1 MKENSYA
8 EQMARLT
15 ARKNAQTREKLSK
28 LGFRDED
35 DYGLVLP
42 PESFKADLPV
52 RDATGQFS
60 GPRAWAMNF
69 RWLMEHHPL
78 YIDPDDAIAGR
89 WMFMLSRMRLG
100 YQLSRSN
107 FAFDYSHLEPL
118 QKKYDIT
125 TGIGKDAHFAPD
137 YQIGLD
143 LGWGGLLEKVRK
155 ARLEFMESRHLGG
168 DPSASR
174 QDGGSPYAVELMD
187 AEEQAILGVQAWTR
201 RLGEAAADRTMTEE
215 DPARRANLAEMAR
228 ICLKLVDQP
237 PETLREVVQWIAIFN
252 MASRTY
258 NRDGAGGQLDE
269 LLRPYYERD
278 LAAGRITDADA
289 EFYCFC
295 LLLNDPHYYQIGGPA
310 ADGTDQT
317 SRMSFIILE
326 AANKLK
332 SSCNLTIRVWD
343 GMDRVLYRRG
353 VEILLANRLGFPRF
367 SGDKALVEGFMKN
380 GYSAELAR
388 QRIAV
393 GCNWMS
399 LPGLEYTLND
409 VVKINIAKVFE
420 VAFAESNSWEEL
432 EANYRKHFAAAVKVT
447 TEGIDFHLDHQYL
460 NEPELMLNLLSHG
473 PIEKGKDV
481 SHGGAMYYNMAID
494 GAGLAV
500 VADSFGA
507 IEQRVVDEKTLTFA
521 EVKAAVVANFEGE
534 EGERVRALLDSAGRY
549 GAGGTRAD
557 AWAVKLTEI
566 LNGEIA
572 GHTTPHGFKLIP
584 GWFTWA
590 DTIRF
595 GKSVGATPNGRKA
608 GEPISHGANPLPGFR
623 KDGALTA
630 MATAIASVQP
640 GYGNTAP
647 WQLEVDI
654 GLADDEGAVD
664 KLMALMDG
672 HFALGG
678 TLVNINVVD
687 ADKILAAHKDPSK
700 YPDLV
705 VRVTGFTAYFNSLS
719 PTFRELVVKRLIREA
734 V

>member
-1 MKENSYA
+1 MSYA
-8 EQMARLT
+8 ERMERLT
-15 ARKNAQTREKLSK
+15 ARKVAQTAEKQAK
-28 LGFRDED
+28 LGARDED

-42 PESFKADLPV
+42 PETFKADLPV

-60 GPRAWAMNF
+60 GPRAWAANF
-69 RWLMEHHPL
+69 RWLMENHPL
-78 YIDPDDAIAGR
+78 YVDPDDAIAGR

-100 YQLSRSN
+100 YRLSRSN
-107 FAFDYSHLEPL
+107 FAFDYSFLEPL
-118 QKKYDIT
+118 QEKYDVT

-137 YQIGLD
+137 YKIGLG
-143 LGWGGLLEKVRK
+143 LGWGGLLAKVRA
-155 ARLEFMESRHLGG
+155 ARLKFAS
-168 DPSASR
+168 DPVA
-174 QDGGSPYAVELMD
+174 AELME
-187 AEEQAILGVQAWTR
+187 AEESAILGVQAWIR
-201 RLGEAAADRTMTEE
+201 RLGGAAADRSMTEE
-215 DPARRANLAEMAR
+215 DAERRANLVAMAKSCFA
-228 ICLKLVDQP
+228 IVEAP
-237 PETLREVVQWIAIFN
+237 PATFRDAVQWIAVFN

-278 LAAGRITDADA
+278 TAAGILTDEDA

-295 LLLNDPHYYQIGGPA
+295 LLLNDPHYYQLGGPDA
-310 ADGTDQT
+310 EGRDQT
-317 SRMSFIILE
+317 SRMSYVILE
-326 AANKLK
+326 AAAKLK
-332 SSCNLTIRVWD
+332 ASCNLTIRVWD
-343 GMDRVLYRRG
+343 GMDRRLYRRG
-353 VEILLANRLGFPRF
+353 VEILLANRLGYPRF

-380 GYSAELAR
+380 GYSAALAR
-388 QRIAV
+388 SRIAV

-399 LPGLEYTLND
+399 MPGLEYTLND
-409 VVKINIAKVFE
+409 VVKINVAKVFD
-420 VAFAESNSWEEL
+420 VAFAESDSLDEL
-432 EANYRKHFAAAVKVT
+432 EANYRRHFKAAVAVT
-447 TEGIDFHLDHQYL
+447 AEGIDFHLDHQYL

-481 SHGGAMYYNMAID
+481 SHGGATYYNMAID

-507 IEQRVVDEKTLTFA
+507 LEQRVAAEKALTFA
-521 EVKAAVVANFEGE
+521 DVKKAVAANFAGE
-534 EGERVRALLDSAGRY
+534 DGERIRQVLAASGRY
-549 GAGGTRAD
+549 GHGGTAAD
-557 AWAVKLTEI
+557 RWAVRLTEI
-566 LNGEIA
+566 LDEEIA

-623 KDGALTA
+623 RDGALTA
-630 MATAIASVQP
+630 MARAVASVQP

-647 WQLEVDI
+647 WQLEVDL
-654 GLADDEGAVD
+654 GLADDPGAVD
-664 KLMALMDG
+664 RLMALMDG

-687 ADKILAAHKDPSK
+687 AEKILAAHKDPSK
-700 YPDLV
+700 YPDLI

-719 PTFRELVVKRLIREA
+719 PAFRELVVKRQIREA

>member
-1 MKENSYA
+1 MSYA
-8 EQMARLT
+8 ERMARLT
-15 ARKNAQTREKLSK
+15 ARKIAQTAEKQAK
-28 LGFRDED
+28 LGARDED

-42 PESFKADLPV
+42 PETFVADLPV

-60 GPRAWAMNF
+60 GPRAWAANF
-69 RWLMEHHPL
+69 HWLMANHPL

-107 FAFDYSHLEPL
+107 FAFDYSDLEPL

-137 YQIGLD
+137 YAIGLG
-143 LGWGGLLEKVRK
+143 LGWGGLLEKVRA
-155 ARLEFMESRHLGG
+155 ARRTFAADPVASELLE
-168 DPSASR
+168 
-174 QDGGSPYAVELMD
+174 
-187 AEEQAILGVQAWTR
+187 AEETAILGVQTWIR
-201 RLGEAAADRTMTEE
+201 RLSEAAADRSMTEADGE
-215 DPARRANLAEMAR
+215 RRANLLQMAR
-228 ICLKLVDQP
+228 TCRAIVDAKP
-237 PETLREVVQWIAIFN
+237 TTFREAVQWIAVFN

-269 LLRPYYERD
+269 LLRPYYEAD
-278 LAAGRITDADA
+278 TAAGRLTDDEA
-289 EFYCFC
+289 EFLCFC
-295 LLLNDPHYYQIGGPA
+295 LLLNDPHYYQLGGPA
-310 ADGTDQT
+310 PDGRDQT

-326 AANKLK
+326 AAAKLK

-343 GMDRVLYRRG
+343 GMDRRLYRRG
-353 VEILLANRLGFPRF
+353 VEILLANRLGYPRF
-367 SGDKALVEGFMKN
+367 SGDKALVAGFMKN

-388 QRIAV
+388 SRIAV

-420 VAFAESNSWEEL
+420 VAFAESDSLAEL
-432 EANYRKHFAAAVKVT
+432 EANYRRHFRAAVAVT
-447 TEGIDFHLDHQYL
+447 AQGIDFHLDHQYL
-460 NEPELMLNLLSHG
+460 NEPELLLNLLSHG

-481 SHGGAMYYNMAID
+481 SHGGATYYNMAID

-507 IEQRVVDEKTLTFA
+507 LEERVETEKSLTF
-521 EVKAAVVANFEGE
+521 EQVKAAVASNFAGD
-534 EGERVRALLDSAGRY
+534 EGERIRCLLDASGRY
-549 GAGGTRAD
+549 GHGGTAAD
-557 AWAVKLTEI
+557 RWAVRLTGI
-566 LNGEIA
+566 LDDEIA

-595 GKSVGATPNGRKA
+595 GKAVGATPNGRKA

-630 MATAIASVQP
+630 MARAIADVQP

-647 WQLEVDI
+647 WQLEVDL
-654 GLADDEGAVD
+654 GLADDPGAVD
-664 KLMALMDG
+664 KVMALLDG

-687 ADKILAAHKDPSK
+687 AEKIRAAHKDPSK

-719 PTFRELVVKRLIREA
+719 PAFRELVVKRLVKETI
-734 V
+734 

>member
-1 MKENSYA
+1 MSYA
-8 EQMARLT
+8 ERMARLT
-15 ARKNAQTREKLSK
+15 ARKIAQTAEKQAK
-28 LGFRDED
+28 LGARDED

-42 PESFKADLPV
+42 PETFVADLPV

-60 GPRAWAMNF
+60 GPRAWAANF
-69 RWLMEHHPL
+69 HWLMANHPL

-107 FAFDYSHLEPL
+107 FAFDYSDLEPL

-137 YQIGLD
+137 YAIGLG
-143 LGWGGLLEKVRK
+143 LGWGGLLEKVRA
-155 ARLEFMESRHLGG
+155 ARRTFAADPVASELLE
-168 DPSASR
+168 
-174 QDGGSPYAVELMD
+174 
-187 AEEQAILGVQAWTR
+187 AEETTILGVQTWIR
-201 RLGEAAADRTMTEE
+201 RLSEAAADRSMTEADGE
-215 DPARRANLAEMAR
+215 RRANLLQMAR
-228 ICLKLVDQP
+228 TCRAIVDAKP
-237 PETLREVVQWIAIFN
+237 TTFREAVQWIAVFN

-269 LLRPYYERD
+269 LLRPYYEAD
-278 LAAGRITDADA
+278 TAAGRLTDDEA
-289 EFYCFC
+289 EFLCFC
-295 LLLNDPHYYQIGGPA
+295 LLLNDPHYYQLGGPA
-310 ADGTDQT
+310 PDGRDQT

-326 AANKLK
+326 AAAKLK

-343 GMDRVLYRRG
+343 GMDRRLYRRG
-353 VEILLANRLGFPRF
+353 VEILLANRLGYPRF
-367 SGDKALVEGFMKN
+367 SGDKALVAGFMKN

-388 QRIAV
+388 SRIAV

-420 VAFAESNSWEEL
+420 VAFAESDSLAEL
-432 EANYRKHFAAAVKVT
+432 EANYRRHFRAAVAVT
-447 TEGIDFHLDHQYL
+447 AQGIDFHHDNQYL
-460 NEPELMLNLLSHG
+460 NEPELLLNLLSHG

-481 SHGGAMYYNMAID
+481 SHGGATYYNMAID

-507 IEQRVVDEKTLTFA
+507 LEERVETEKSLTF
-521 EVKAAVVANFEGE
+521 EQVKAAVASNFAGD
-534 EGERVRALLDSAGRY
+534 EGERIRCLLDASGRY
-549 GAGGTRAD
+549 GHGGTAAD
-557 AWAVKLTEI
+557 RWAVRLTGI
-566 LNGEIA
+566 LDDEIA

-595 GKSVGATPNGRKA
+595 GKAVGATPNGRKA

-630 MATAIASVQP
+630 MARAIADVQP

-647 WQLEVDI
+647 WQLEVDL
-654 GLADDEGAVD
+654 GLADDPGAVD
-664 KLMALMDG
+664 KVMALLDG

-687 ADKILAAHKDPSK
+687 AEKIRAAHKDPSK

-719 PTFRELVVKRLIREA
+719 PAFRELVVKRLVKETI
-734 V
+734 

>member
-1 MKENSYA
+1 MSYA
-8 EQMARLT
+8 ERMARLT
-15 ARKNAQTREKLSK
+15 ARKVAQTAEKQAK
-28 LGFRDED
+28 LGARDED

-42 PESFKADLPV
+42 PETFVADLPV

-60 GPRAWAMNF
+60 GPRAWAANF
-69 RWLMEHHPL
+69 HWLMANHPL

-107 FAFDYSHLEPL
+107 FAFDYSDLEPL

-137 YQIGLD
+137 YAIGLG
-143 LGWGGLLEKVRK
+143 LGWGGLLAKVRA
-155 ARLEFMESRHLGG
+155 ARRTFAADPVASELLE
-168 DPSASR
+168 
-174 QDGGSPYAVELMD
+174 
-187 AEEQAILGVQAWTR
+187 AEETAILGVQTWIR
-201 RLGEAAADRTMTEE
+201 RLSEAAADRSMTEADGE
-215 DPARRANLAEMAR
+215 RRANLVQIAR
-228 ICLKLVDQP
+228 TCRAIVDAKP
-237 PETLREVVQWIAIFN
+237 STFREAVQWIAVFN

-269 LLRPYYERD
+269 LLRPYYEAD
-278 LAAGRITDADA
+278 TAAGRLTDDEA
-289 EFYCFC
+289 EFLCFC
-295 LLLNDPHYYQIGGPA
+295 LLLNDPHYYQLGGPA
-310 ADGTDQT
+310 PDGRDQT

-326 AANKLK
+326 AAAKLK

-343 GMDRVLYRRG
+343 GMDRRLYRRG
-353 VEILLANRLGFPRF
+353 VEILLANRLGYPRF
-367 SGDKALVEGFMKN
+367 SGDRALVAGFMRN

-388 QRIAV
+388 SRIAV

-409 VVKINIAKVFE
+409 VVKINVAKVFE
-420 VAFAESNSWEEL
+420 VAFAESDSLAEL
-432 EANYRKHFAAAVKVT
+432 EANYRRHFRAAVAVT
-447 TEGIDFHLDHQYL
+447 AQGIDFHLDHQYL
-460 NEPELMLNLLSHG
+460 NEPELLLNLLSHG

-481 SHGGAMYYNMAID
+481 SHGGATYYNMAID

-507 IEQRVVDEKTLTFA
+507 LEERVETEKALTFA
-521 EVKAAVVANFEGE
+521 QVKAAVASNFAGE
-534 EGERVRALLDSAGRY
+534 DGERIRRLLDASGRY
-549 GAGGTRAD
+549 GHGGTAAD
-557 AWAVKLTEI
+557 RWAVRLTGI
-566 LNGEIA
+566 LDDEIA

-595 GKSVGATPNGRKA
+595 GKAVGATPNGRKA

-630 MATAIASVQP
+630 MARAVASVQP

-647 WQLEVDI
+647 WQLEVDL
-654 GLADDEGAVD
+654 GLADDPGAVD
-664 KLMALMDG
+664 KVMALLDG

-687 ADKILAAHKDPSK
+687 AEKIRAAHKDPSK

-719 PTFRELVVKRLIREA
+719 PAFRELVVKRLVKETI
-734 V
+734 